1 MCVEV
6 SQHLRHWRGRYWAIV
21 LRLTQSIASA
31 LFSGVIR
38 TQTGPVISF
47 QGASGWKFPLAALIE
62 VILLLHIVLPRGFV
76 RALFRVA
83 FGSSRCWL

>member
-62 VILLLHIVLPRGFV
+62 VILLLHIVPAARICLGLLPCR
-76 RALFRVA
+76 LLT
-83 FGSSRCWL
+83 SRIWR